1 MSLMGRLITG
11 ALGLLLVT
19 LVAVAVSADIP
30 FRDIFVPAVIALAIG
45 AGLAAYAARTVGG
58 RLLELSQAARAI
70 AAGNPPR
77 YPHRGIGEVDALSA
91 SLRDMYEQLGAR
103 FEVLRRRHSEAG
115 TLVNAMV
122 EGVVSCDARGRIVTA
137 NPAARRLLGYQ
148 EEGPDLP
155 ALPVLFHEKA
165 AREVVNAALR
175 GETVEDREIDLDGR
189 ICLLSARGLPEGG
202 AVLVLHDMTQV
213 RRLEVI
219 RRDFVANVSHELKTP
234 LTSISGYA
242 ETLLADT
249 PDPDTTRRFLE
260 TILANARRMQR
271 LVDDQLD
278 LSKIESGHWRP
289 APQAVGIETAFR
301 EAWETVSRPEQGD
314 REFSTDIRPGAESVH
329 ADPDALRQVLGN
341 LFDNSRRY
349 TSSGGRIRATARVE
363 NGGVTL
369 SVSDTGAGIS
379 GEHLP
384 RIFERFYRADPSRS
398 RSGGGTGL
406 GLAIVK
412 HTVEA
417 HGGRVWAESALG
429 QGTTIHCW
437 FPSPKGAVTRP

>member
-1 MSLMGRLITG
+1 VSLKGRLITG
-11 ALGLLLVT
+11 AVGLLFVSI
-19 LVAVAVSADIP
+19 VAVAVFADIP
-30 FRDIFVPAVIALAIG
+30 FREVLAPAAIALVAG
-45 AGLAAYAARTVGG
+45 AGLAAFAARTIGG
-58 RLLELSQAARAI
+58 RLGELSQAARAI

-77 YPHRGIGEVDALSA
+77 YPHRGISEVDAVST
-91 SLRDMYEQLGAR
+91 SLRDMHEQTAAR
-103 FEVLRRRHSEAG
+103 FDVLRRRHSESG

-122 EGVVSCDARGRIVTA
+122 EGVVSCDARGRIITA

-148 EEGPDLP
+148 EGLDLP

-165 AREVVNAALR
+165 AREVANAALR
-175 GETVEDREIDLDGR
+175 GETVEDQEIDLDGR

-242 ETLLADT
+242 ETLLTDT

-289 APQAVGIETAFR
+289 APQQMGTAMAFR
-301 EAWETVSRPEQGD
+301 ESWDALTRPSPAD
-314 REFSTDIRPGAESVH
+314 HAFTIDIGPGAESVY

-349 TSSGGRIRATARVE
+349 TTVGGRIVAAARVE
-363 NGGVTL
+363 TGGVSL

-398 RSGGGTGL
+398 RVGGGTGL

-437 FPSPKGAVTRP
+437 FPSPKEAVTRP

>member
-1 MSLMGRLITG
+1 MGRLITG

-19 LVAVAVSADIP
+19 LVAVTVAADIP
-30 FRDIFVPAVIALAIG
+30 LREVLVPAVIALAMG
-45 AGLAAYAARTVGG
+45 TGLAAFAARTLGG

-77 YPHRGIGEVDALSA
+77 FPHRGLAEVDRVSA
-91 SLRDMYEQLGAR
+91 SLRDMHEQLGER
-103 FEVLRRRHSEAG
+103 FEVLRRRHSESG

-289 APQAVGIETAFR
+289 TPHAVGTESAFR
-301 EAWETVSRPEQGD
+301 EAWEAVTRPSPAD
-314 REFSTDIRPGAESVH
+314 HAFSIEIGPGAESVH
-329 ADPDALRQVLGN
+329 ADPDALRQVLAN

-349 TSSGGRIRATARVE
+349 TSTRGRIRAAARVE
-363 NGGVTL
+363 TGGVTL

-379 GEHLP
+379 GEHLA

-398 RSGGGTGL
+398 RAGGGTGL

-412 HTVEA
+412 HSVEA

-437 FPSPKGAVTRP
+437 FPSPKEAVTRP

>member
-1 MSLMGRLITG
+1 VSLRGRLVTG
-11 ALGLLLVT
+11 AVGLLLGT
-19 LVAVAVSADIP
+19 IVAVAVVADIP
-30 FRDIFVPAVIALAIG
+30 FGDVLAPTVIALVAG
-45 AGLAAYAARTVGG
+45 TGLAALAARTIGA
-58 RLLELSQAARAI
+58 RLHELAQAARAI
-70 AAGNPPR
+70 AAGTPPR
-77 YPHRGIGEVDALSA
+77 YPHRGIAEVDAVSA
-91 SLRDMYEQLGAR
+91 SLRDMHEQLGAR
-103 FEVLRRRHSEAG
+103 FDVLRRRHSESG

-122 EGVVSCDARGRIVTA
+122 EGVISCDARGRIVTA

-148 EEGPDLP
+148 EGPDLP

-165 AREVVNAALR
+165 AREVVNASLR

-189 ICLLSARGLPEGG
+189 ICLLSGRGLPEGG

-249 PDPDTTRRFLE
+249 PDADTTRRFLE
-260 TILANARRMQR
+260 TILTNARRMQR

-278 LSKIESGHWRP
+278 LSKIESGRWRP
-289 APQAVGIETAFR
+289 APQEVKTEAALRESWEAVT
-301 EAWETVSRPEQGD
+301 RPSPAD
-314 REFSTDIRPGAESVH
+314 HEFSTEIGRGAESVY

-349 TSSGGRIRATARVE
+349 TSPGGHVRAAARVE
-363 NGGVTL
+363 NGGVTV
-369 SVSDTGAGIS
+369 SVSDTGAGIP

-384 RIFERFYRADPSRS
+384 RIFERFYRADVSRS
-398 RSGGGTGL
+398 RAGGGTGL

-437 FPSPKGAVTRP
+437 FPSPKETVTRP

>member
-1 MSLMGRLITG
+1 VSLAGRWITG
-11 ALGLLLVT
+11 AAGFLLVT
-19 LVAVAVSADIP
+19 IVAVAVSADISV
-30 FRDIFVPAVIALAIG
+30 REVLTPAVIALVAG
-45 AGLAAYAARTVGG
+45 AGLAALAARTVGA
-58 RLLELSQAARAI
+58 RLHELSQAARAM

-77 YPHRGIGEVDALSA
+77 YPHRGIAEVDAVSA
-91 SLRDMYEQLGAR
+91 SLRDMHEQTAAR
-103 FEVLRRRHSEAG
+103 FEVLRRRHSESG

-148 EEGPDLP
+148 EGPDLP
-155 ALPVLFHEKA
+155 ALPMLFHEKA

-189 ICLLSARGLPEGG
+189 TCLLSARGLPEGG

-249 PDPDTTRRFLE
+249 PDADTTRRFLE

-289 APQAVGIETAFR
+289 APQEMGTETAFR
-301 EAWETVSRPEQGD
+301 ESWEAVTRPSPTD
-314 REFSTDIRPGAESVH
+314 HVFSVEIGSGAESVY
-329 ADPDALRQVLGN
+329 ADPDGLRQVLGN

-349 TSSGGRIRATARVE
+349 TTPGGRILAAARVE

-384 RIFERFYRADPSRS
+384 RIFERFYRADASRS
-398 RSGGGTGL
+398 RAGGGTGL

-429 QGTTIHCW
+429 QGTTIHCR
-437 FPSPKGAVTRP
+437 FPFPKEAVTRS

>member
-1 MSLMGRLITG
+1 VSLQGRLIIG
-11 ALGLLLVT
+11 VVGLLFVT
-19 LVAVAVSADIP
+19 IVAVAVFADIP
-30 FRDIFVPAVIALAIG
+30 FREVLTPAAVALVAG
-45 AGLAAYAARTVGG
+45 AGLAVFAARTLGG

-77 YPHRGIGEVDALSA
+77 YPHRGIAEVDAVSA
-91 SLRDMYEQLGAR
+91 SLREMHEQTAAR
-103 FEVLRRRHSEAG
+103 FDVLRRSHSESG

-122 EGVVSCDARGRIVTA
+122 EGVVSCDTRGRIVTA

-148 EEGPDLP
+148 EGLNLP

-242 ETLLADT
+242 ETILADT
-249 PDPDTTRRFLE
+249 PDAATTQRFLE

-289 APQAVGIETAFR
+289 VPKQTMTELAFR
-301 EAWETVSRPEQGD
+301 EGWDALTRPSPAD
-314 REFSTDIRPGAESVH
+314 HAFTIDIAPGAESVY

-349 TSSGGRIRATARVE
+349 TNPGGRIVAAARSE

-398 RSGGGTGL
+398 RAGGGTGL

-429 QGTTIHCW
+429 QGTTMHCW
-437 FPSPKGAVTRP
+437 FPPPKEAVTRP

>member
-1 MSLMGRLITG
+1 MVRLITG
-11 ALGLLLVT
+11 AVGLLFVT
-19 LVAVAVSADIP
+19 IIAVAVFADIP
-30 FRDIFVPAVIALAIG
+30 LREVLAPAAIALVVG
-45 AGLAAYAARTVGG
+45 AGLAALAARTLGG

-77 YPHRGIGEVDALSA
+77 FPHRGIAEVDAVSA
-91 SLRDMYEQLGAR
+91 SLRDMHEQTAAR
-103 FEVLRRRHSEAG
+103 FDVLRRRHSESG

-148 EEGPDLP
+148 EEGPELP

-289 APQAVGIETAFR
+289 APQEVPTETAFR
-301 EAWETVSRPEQGD
+301 ESWETVTRPAPGD
-314 REFSTDIRPGAESVH
+314 HEFSIDIRPGAESVH
-329 ADPDALRQVLGN
+329 ADPDGLRQVLGN

-349 TSSGGRIRATARVE
+349 TSPGGRILATARVE
-363 NGGVTL
+363 SGGVTL
-369 SVSDTGAGIS
+369 SVADTGAGIS

-398 RSGGGTGL
+398 RAGGGTGL

-429 QGTTIHCW
+429 QGTTIQCW
-437 FPSPKGAVTRP
+437 FPSPKEAVTRP

>member
-1 MSLMGRLITG
+1 MSLAGRLVTG
-11 ALGLLLVT
+11 ALALLLLTVT
-19 LVAVAVSADIP
+19 ALVLSAGIQ
-30 FRDIFVPAVIALAIG
+30 FRDVLIPTVISLAAG
-45 AGLAAYAARTVGG
+45 AGLAAFGARAIGH
-58 RLLELSQAARAI
+58 RFRELSEAARAI

-77 YPHRGIGEVDALSA
+77 YPHRGIAEVDAVSA
-91 SLRDMYEQLGAR
+91 SLRDMHERLGAR
-103 FEVLRRRHSEAG
+103 FEVLRRRHAESG

-122 EGVVSCDARGRIVTA
+122 EGVLSCDARGRIVTA
-137 NPAARRLLGYQ
+137 NPAARRLLGY

-165 AREVVNAALR
+165 AREVVTAALQ

-189 ICLLSARGLPEGG
+189 ICLLSARALPEGG

-213 RRLEVI
+213 RRLEAI

-242 ETLLADT
+242 ETLLSDS
-249 PDPDTTRRFLE
+249 PDEATGRRFLE

-289 APQAVGIETAFR
+289 APQEVGTATALR
-301 EAWETVSRPEQGD
+301 EGWEALTRPSPTD
-314 REFSTDIRPGAESVH
+314 LEFATDVGPGAESVY

-349 TSSGGRIRATARVE
+349 TNPGGRILAAARAE
-363 NGGVTL
+363 NGGVRL
-369 SVSDTGAGIS
+369 SISDTGTGIS

-384 RIFERFYRADPSRS
+384 RIFERFYRADASRS
-398 RSGGGTGL
+398 RAGGGTGL

-429 QGTTIHCW
+429 RGTTIHCW
-437 FPSPKGAVTRP
+437 FPTEKEAVTRS